1 LPFLIQ
7 ILLFLTPVIYPISMV
22 ANYPWLQ
29 KALALNPMYAPIS
42 LIRNVLVDRPLEM
55 EMVGVSIASGLVFLL
70 IGILYF
76 RKTESY
82 FADLA

>member
-70 IGILYF
+70 VGILYF